1 MDQKPRSS
9 LNAILKNEPQCY
21 GFLCAGIVYSFVSW
35 PLLNSI
41 FCILLFIYWLIFSKK
56 TFDINS
62 RSTRLM
68 VLFCSLFLVSLAG
81 MLYTS
86 NTAEGAS
93 RLQEKSAILIFPLIF
108 GTTSFLHTGL
118 LKKIGGHFVIATLI
132 TALCGLLYAGVHLA
146 GTGAINSITGAS
158 LLVFPD
164 KYPYIFGL
172 SSLLSIILVT
182 TGLAW
187 MPFRWKWFRPCA
199 ILLLSIFIILLG
211 TRLVI
216 LCWIPL
222 IVVLL
227 LRSIRGLRRRLTAAV
242 VLLLL
247 VGLPAWFVPSLRH
260 QWRELSDTS
269 AAAVIPL
276 DQDASL
282 GKNWG
287 GRSIRSAI
295 WKCSEGLLRR
305 HLLTGVGTGD
315 IQDSLQQA
323 YEDRKFYFASRY
335 NHYNAHNEYLQM
347 AIGHGVTGVLILV
360 LCIVVPAG
368 TIKAREVQTAQ
379 LSFLFLFAAICFT
392 EVILDI
398 NKGIIWYS
406 FFNSIF
412 AFVRPENYSTTSK
425 T

>member
-1 MDQKPRSS
+1 MDQKSRSS
-9 LNAILKNEPQCY
+9 LAAVLKNEPRCY
-21 GFLCAGIVYSFVSW
+21 GFLCAGIVYSFVCW

-68 VLFCSLFLVSLAG
+68 VLFCSLYLVSLAG

-132 TALCGLLYAGVHLA
+132 TCLSGLFYAGFHLVQ
-146 GTGAINSITGAS
+146 TGAIDSIIGTH

-172 SSLLSIILVT
+172 SALLSILLIA
-182 TGLAW
+182 TGLVKL
-187 MPFRWKWFRPCA
+187 PFNSKWLLPAA
-199 ILLLSIFIILLG
+199 IAPLSIFIILLG

-216 LCWIPL
+216 LCWVPL
-222 IVVLL
+222 IVAWLF
-227 LRSIRGLRRRLTAAV
+227 RGIRGIRLRLIAAV
-242 VLLLL
+242 LLLLL
-247 VGLPAWFVPSLRH
+247 VGLPAWFVPSLHR
-260 QWRELSDTS
+260 QWQELTDTS
-269 AAAVIPL
+269 SAAIIPL

-305 HLLTGVGTGD
+305 HPLTGVGTGD

-347 AIGHGVTGVLILV
+347 AIGHGVAGVLILV
-360 LCIVVPAG
+360 LCILVPAG
-368 TIKAREVQTAQ
+368 TIRTREVQTAQ

-412 AFVRPENYSTTSK
+412 AFVRPENHSTTSK